1 MSARYGGWGD
11 PSQQETYDS
20 TAAESSS
27 GWGAAEPATSSLA
40 SSSSGGTSSASDPY
54 YGRVL
59 QRVMEGH
66 ASKAPRSPKVRMRK
80 PLPPLPTEEPALQPS
95 TGDNVDAPVAG
106 RFLDVLGRTSPRQ
119 SPLVERF
126 ARQTP
131 ASPGPEERVKTSA
144 NAEQQQQMQSE
155 ADWALV
161 SEVERR
167 RKQMDDLLKSIHD
180 GGQRQSEVIPAS
192 AQAAEAVQTTGA
204 TTAAPAEEDEEVLEQ
219 RRRWVEEQSKAWS
232 RERYEQRIEEKAQR
246 IAQERDEQVVSSADF
261 LEEVRHRLESSGL
274 EEIRED
280 DEEEDKAQESEEE
293 SERLTRRGRI
303 MGGEVGSPRGAVEEQ
318 PQQQRQEEDED
329 AGTASEKTEE
339 EELKDEIEQSMKN
352 DKQKIKEQMENLK
365 KYQAAAPKKT
375 GSGWMGNRRRSMMF
389 SRHSKKVDSGMG
401 DKDVQA
407 EIDKLL
413 SFLKNM
419 KVETLANSQSRK
431 VIAMSGG
438 LNIPQAYD
446 FMERHGIS
454 SAPVY
459 DEEGRTVGTID
470 SSDLMAF
477 ILISERPSFL
487 QEVLRSNYDK
497 DPFAKPVSAMIGA
510 SGRNQFTMVRAAD
523 TVYSLL
529 QVFSLGRPSACVLD
543 HEDMISWVVSQSSL
557 LAFIDEYLSSAG
569 VNLGRAQ
576 VVDLN
581 IIVSKVPYVRETV
594 KAGESFV
601 SLCIHQA
608 QAAAV
613 IDEKRHFVAEISSRC
628 FRGLTKF
635 NSAEF
640 YLPIGRYMSE
650 VHKASEKG
658 WDEAVTCRATIT
670 FRELL
675 DLIGSRKAHRV
686 WVVEGRKNKV
696 VGLITLTSIIRS
708 LLGVGCLY
716 DQKPP
721 LQGKLGPAY
730 FDITN
735 PDQWPH
741 LRNK

>member
-1 MSARYGGWGD
+1 
-11 PSQQETYDS
+11 
-20 TAAESSS
+20 
-27 GWGAAEPATSSLA
+27 
-40 SSSSGGTSSASDPY
+40 
-54 YGRVL
+54 
-59 QRVMEGH
+59 
-66 ASKAPRSPKVRMRK
+66 MRK
-80 PLPPLPTEEPALQPS
+80 PLPPLPNEKPALQLQPS
-95 TGDNVDAPVAG
+95 TGDNEPS
-106 RFLDVLGRTSPRQ
+106 FLGVLGKASSPLSQ
-119 SPLVERF
+119 PPLVERF

-131 ASPGPEERVKTSA
+131 ASPGPEESGGTSA
-144 NAEQQQQMQSE
+144 EDVLQRSD

-167 RKQMDDLLKSIHD
+167 RRQMDDLLKSIHD
-180 GGQRQSEVIPAS
+180 DGGRQSMIPAS
-192 AQAAEAVQTTGA
+192 TEDGGRQEAVEIEPTP
-204 TTAAPAEEDEEVLEQ
+204 TASIEQEEDEEVLEE
-219 RRRWVEEQSKAWS
+219 RRRWVEEHGRAWS
-232 RERYEQRIEEKAQR
+232 REHYEQRLAEKAQR
-246 IAQERDEQVVSSADF
+246 IAHESDEDRKGAVL
-261 LEEVRHRLESSGL
+261 LEEVRQRLENASMD
-274 EEIRED
+274 EIVE
-280 DEEEDKAQESEEE
+280 DEENEDKESESEEE
-293 SERLTRRGRI
+293 SERLTRRGRR
-303 MGGEVGSPRGAVEEQ
+303 MQDAEVD
-318 PQQQRQEEDED
+318 DED
-329 AGTASEKTEE
+329 AGTSTEKTEE

-352 DKQKIKEQMENLK
+352 DKEKIKEQMENLK

-375 GSGWMGNRRRSMMF
+375 GSGWAATRRRSLMF
-389 SRHSKKVDSGMG
+389 SLHGKKAEPMLA

-407 EIDKLL
+407 ELNKLL
-413 SFLKNM
+413 SYLKNM

-438 LNIPQAYD
+438 LNVPQAYD

-487 QEVLRSNYDK
+487 QEVLRSTYDK
-497 DPFAKPVSAMIGA
+497 DPFTKPVSAMIGA
-510 SGRNQFTMVRAAD
+510 SGRNQFTMVRAVD

-557 LAFIDEYLSSAG
+557 LAYIDEYLNSAG
-569 VNLGRAQ
+569 VHLGRAQ
-576 VVDLN
+576 IVDLN
-581 IIVSKVPYVRETV
+581 VIVSKIPFVREAV
-594 KAGESFV
+594 RAGEAFV

-613 IDEKRHFVAEISSRC
+613 IDEKKHLIAEISSRC

-635 NSAEF
+635 TSAEF
-640 YLPIGRYMSE
+640 YLPIGTYMSQ
-650 VHKASEKG
+650 VHKASAKG

-675 DLIGSRKAHRV
+675 NLIVTRKAHRV
-686 WVVEGRKNKV
+686 WVVEGRKNRV

-708 LLGVGCLY
+708 LLGVSCLY

-721 LQGKLGPAY
+721 MQGKLGPAY

>member
-1 MSARYGGWGD
+1 
-11 PSQQETYDS
+11 
-20 TAAESSS
+20 
-27 GWGAAEPATSSLA
+27 
-40 SSSSGGTSSASDPY
+40 
-54 YGRVL
+54 
-59 QRVMEGH
+59 
-66 ASKAPRSPKVRMRK
+66 MRK
-80 PLPPLPTEEPALQPS
+80 PLPPLPNEKPVSPQPS
-95 TGDNVDAPVAG
+95 TGDNEPS
-106 RFLDVLGRTSPRQ
+106 FLGVRAKASPQ
-119 SPLVERF
+119 SQPPLVERF
-126 ARQTP
+126 AKQTP
-131 ASPGPEERVKTSA
+131 ASPGPEESAGTAAVKDELQRSD
-144 NAEQQQQMQSE
+144 

-180 GGQRQSEVIPAS
+180 DGGRQSMIPAS
-192 AQAAEAVQTTGA
+192 TEDGGRQRAVDVEPIP
-204 TTAAPAEEDEEVLEQ
+204 TAAMEQEDEEALEQ
-219 RRRWVEEQSKAWS
+219 RRRWVEEHGKAWS
-232 RERYEQRIEEKAQR
+232 RERYEQRLAEKAQR
-246 IAQERDEQVVSSADF
+246 IAHESDEDRKGAVL
-261 LEEVRHRLESSGL
+261 LEEVRQRLENASMD
-274 EEIRED
+274 EIVA
-280 DEEEDKAQESEEE
+280 DEEDEDKESESEEE
-293 SERLTRRGRI
+293 SERLTRRGRV
-303 MGGEVGSPRGAVEEQ
+303 MNEAEVD
-318 PQQQRQEEDED
+318 DED
-329 AGTASEKTEE
+329 AGTSTDKTEE

-352 DKQKIKEQMENLK
+352 DKEKIKEQMENLR
-365 KYQAAAPKKT
+365 KYQAASPKKA
-375 GSGWMGNRRRSMMF
+375 GSGWGATRRRSLMF
-389 SRHSKKVDSGMG
+389 SLHGKKAEPTLT

-407 EIDKLL
+407 ELNKLL
-413 SFLKNM
+413 SYLKNM

-438 LNIPQAYD
+438 LNVPQAYD

-487 QEVLRSNYDK
+487 QEVLRSTYDK
-497 DPFAKPVSAMIGA
+497 DPFTKPVSAMIGA
-510 SGRNQFTMVRAAD
+510 SGRNQFTMVRAVD

-557 LAFIDEYLSSAG
+557 LAYIDEYLNSAG
-569 VNLGRAQ
+569 VHLGRAQ
-576 VVDLN
+576 IVDLN
-581 IIVSKVPYVRETV
+581 VIVSKIPFVRETV
-594 KAGESFV
+594 KAGEAFV

-613 IDEKRHFVAEISSRC
+613 IDEKRHLIAEISSRC

-635 NSAEF
+635 TSAEF
-640 YLPIGRYMSE
+640 YLPIGTYMSE
-650 VHKASEKG
+650 VHKASPKG

-675 DLIGSRKAHRV
+675 NLIVTRKAHRV
-686 WVVEGRKNKV
+686 WVVEGRKNRV

-721 LQGKLGPAY
+721 IQGKLGPAY